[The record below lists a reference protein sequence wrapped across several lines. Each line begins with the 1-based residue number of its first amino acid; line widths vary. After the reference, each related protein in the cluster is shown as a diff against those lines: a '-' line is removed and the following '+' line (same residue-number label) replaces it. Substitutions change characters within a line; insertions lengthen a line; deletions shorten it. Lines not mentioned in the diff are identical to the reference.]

1 MDLGEAQ
8 SVTPYCISFTEGV
21 AAGLVQTCVFTN
33 WGGSLLGSS
42 IHTLLFKISLLI
54 YLWLCWVFVA
64 ARAFL
69 WLQRE
74 GTAL

>member
-1 MDLGEAQ
+1 MG
-8 SVTPYCISFTEGV
+8 
-21 AAGLVQTCVFTN
+21 
-33 WGGSLLGSS
+33 S

-54 YLWLCWVFVA
+54 YLLLCWVFVA

-74 GTAL
+74 GTALVAVHGLLLVVPSLVAEHRL